1 MPRTS
6 PEHEQQVRERIVRA
20 ATAVFA
26 EKGYHGATIAD
37 VVARSGLSVGAIYTY
52 FRGKDELFLSACDVT
67 AERGLDQLGVRLA
80 PLTSTPERL
89 AAALA
94 YYVETIDSFDGE
106 PGQVSLVRAWAEAD
120 AEPGVR
126 DMLVRRRERL
136 VGAATLLLQEGIAR
150 GDLPAWLD
158 VDDFARAF
166 TGLLDGLL
174 LQRIE
179 AGPAWEPADALRRAR
194 QVLELVLA
202 AAEAA
207 RPKVPAA

>member
-1 MPRTS
+1 MPRIS
-6 PEHEQQVRERIVRA
+6 PEHEQQVRDRIVRA

-52 FRGKDELFLSACDVT
+52 FRGKDELFLLACDVT
-67 AERGLDQLGVRLA
+67 AERGLDELGVRLA
-80 PLTSTPERL
+80 PLTSTRERL
-89 AAALA
+89 DAALA
-94 YYVETIDSFDGE
+94 YFVETIDTFDGE
-106 PGQVSLVRAWAEAD
+106 PGQASLVRAWAEAD

-136 VGAATLLLQEGIAR
+136 VGAAILLLQEGVAR

-179 AGPAWEPADALRRAR
+179 AGPSWQPADSLRRAR
-194 QVLELVLA
+194 HMLEVVLA
-202 AAEAA
+202 AATAS
-207 RPKVPAA
+207 RPGVLTA